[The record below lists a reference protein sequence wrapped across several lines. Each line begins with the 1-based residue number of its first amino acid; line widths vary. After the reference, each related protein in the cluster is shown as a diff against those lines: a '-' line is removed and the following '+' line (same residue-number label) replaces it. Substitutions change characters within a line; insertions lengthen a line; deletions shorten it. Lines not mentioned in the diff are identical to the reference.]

1 MTFGNNKRGYFLRIF
16 FTFDRCEAFDSLK
29 KLTIKKL
36 TGFYLESPLS
46 WSPDIFLCNA
56 RVS

>member
-1 MTFGNNKRGYFLRIF
+1 MTFGKKNEDT